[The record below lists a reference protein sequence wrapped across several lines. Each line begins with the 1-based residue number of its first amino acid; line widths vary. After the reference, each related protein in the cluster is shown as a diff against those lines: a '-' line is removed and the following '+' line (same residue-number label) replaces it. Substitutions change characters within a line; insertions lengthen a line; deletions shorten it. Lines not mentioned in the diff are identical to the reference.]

1 MQWIDY
7 IILIVALFLIAIVL
21 MQNAQDDIQDAFSG
35 AKSEL
40 FKSQKAR
47 GFERVLNISVLVLS
61 IIFVVSTI
69 ISRVLIA

>member
-1 MQWIDY
+1 MQWVDY
-7 IILIVALFLIAIVL
+7 IILVAAILLTAVVL

-47 GFERVLNISVLVLS
+47 GFERVLNISAFVLS
-61 IIFVVSTI
+61 AIFIIGTIVS
-69 ISRVLIA
+69 RALIK